1 MKRTTLALCTALFIS
16 QGALAEES
24 FKQVPAGIYTLDP
37 THASITWQVN
47 HLGLSNYT
55 ARFTKFTAE
64 VDYNPKN
71 PEESV
76 ITASID
82 PTSIKTDYPYPQK
95 KDFDK
100 KLVENEDWFNASA
113 FPKIDFKSTKLEM
126 TGEKTAIMTG
136 DLTLLGQTKPVT
148 LNVNFNGAYEAHPF
162 TGKPALGFSAKGTLN
177 RSDWGFTTYV
187 PNIGDEV
194 KLIIE
199 TEFEKK

>member
-126 TGEKTAIMTG
+126 TGEKNSHYDG
-136 DLTLLGQTKPVT
+136 
-148 LNVNFNGAYEAHPF
+148 
-162 TGKPALGFSAKGTLN
+162 
-177 RSDWGFTTYV
+177 
-187 PNIGDEV
+187 
-194 KLIIE
+194 
-199 TEFEKK
+199 